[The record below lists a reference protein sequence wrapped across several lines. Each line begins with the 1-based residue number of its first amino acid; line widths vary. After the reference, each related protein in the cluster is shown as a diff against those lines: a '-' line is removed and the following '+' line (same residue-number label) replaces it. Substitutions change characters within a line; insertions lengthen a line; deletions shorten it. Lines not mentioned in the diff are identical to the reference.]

1 MHTYM
6 CTCSTH
12 CKLPLNSFLEAEAHV
27 APWRQSGSAQEDN
40 SETDRETDGGTRV
53 LRSGK
58 VQLRKSRRLNNND
71 GCSTD
76 TTAATASSEEDDVTK
91 TTVNVTR
98 RDGVSHDLRGE
109 QARLGGRGRGRLGGR
124 GRGKASGSGSNDTD
138 RDGGREK
145 TVESGTG
152 REKEGRS
159 GRGGGKGEKMRG
171 NKQVG
176 NGLGSD
182 EGKKSGEWKRRRGGS
197 GSTKIED
204 RTDSADGIDT
214 VRRSARIS
222 LSMSPRF
229 HGKKQQQASEMEE
242 ELSDVSDATSKKMY
256 LTRRRVKLAQ
266 LDHSAQKHDSSTN
279 TSVADE
285 SETISQ
291 SEEIP
296 AAAAAAAAAKVVVTR
311 TRAAGLKRQRES
323 AESTECSDSPESG
336 QRSPQASRAKL
347 TERSLRMRPKR
358 RVVYFPFDDDDD
370 SSEEATM
377 AEAGPPHVQQQTEI
391 QERLQKN
398 TNEFEQDRRQEWS
411 ESTDSGQTTPSSPQR
426 NRRKQITPRKWRS
439 VGQKLEAS
447 VHFSHANEQT
457 ATHSKRNGGINT
469 QHGCSPGP
477 VSDSKTRAP
486 PAPFTSTV
494 TAPASR
500 GRLYKDNE
508 VDSGSRSTYSLRV
521 LTRSGNSS
529 SECEGNERSTRRTP
543 TRKRPTSKKQKS
555 PAAPPTPHLH
565 SFTIRHRVVDLA
577 DSYTEFSQP
586 GSQWDYVAV
595 QTVAATDK
603 ARPAARASH
612 KVPGAGGGGV
622 GRSLRRERG
631 SEVGSDP
638 EGTSASDEVAL
649 VSAGKDVRYS
659 SDKHSVVSES
669 STGST
674 SPVTRPA
681 LKSIYSLRRRGL

>member
-1 MHTYM
+1 MNACIHT
-6 CTCSTH
+6 CVRVARIVR
-12 CKLPLNSFLEAEAHV
+12 LPLNSFLEAEAHV
-27 APWRQSGSAQEDN
+27 APWRQSGSAREDN
-40 SETDRETDGGTRV
+40 SETDRETDGETDGSTRV
-53 LRSGK
+53 LRSGR
-58 VQLRKSRRLNNND
+58 VQLRKSRRLHNND

-76 TTAATASSEEDDVTK
+76 TTAATASSEEDDATK

-109 QARLGGRGRGRLGGR
+109 QARLGGRGRG
-124 GRGKASGSGSNDTD
+124 KASGSNDTD

-145 TVESGTG
+145 VVESGTG

-159 GRGGGKGEKMRG
+159 WRGGGKGEKMRR
-171 NKQVG
+171 NEQVS

-182 EGKKSGEWKRRRGGS
+182 EGKESGEWKRRRGGGS

-204 RTDSADGIDT
+204 RTDSADSIDT

-242 ELSDVSDATSKKMY
+242 ELSDVSDATSKKIY
-256 LTRRRVKLAQ
+256 LMRRRVKLAQ
-266 LDHSAQKHDSSTN
+266 PDLSAQKHDSSTN

-296 AAAAAAAAAKVVVTR
+296 AVAAAAKVVVTR
-311 TRAAGLKRQRES
+311 ARAAGLKRQRES
-323 AESTECSDSPESG
+323 AESTECSDSPGSG
-336 QRSPQASRAKL
+336 QKPPQASRAKL
-347 TERSLRMRPKR
+347 TERCLRMRPKR
-358 RVVYFPFDDDDD
+358 RIVYFPFDDDDD
-370 SSEEATM
+370 SSEEATV
-377 AEAGPPHVQQQTEI
+377 AEARPPHVQQQTEI

-398 TNEFEQDRRQEWS
+398 TNGFEQDRRQERS
-411 ESTDSGQTTPSSPQR
+411 ESADSDQTTSSWTQR
-426 NRRKQITPRKWRS
+426 NRRKQVTPRKWRS

-447 VHFSHANEQT
+447 VHFSHANKQT
-457 ATHSKRNGGINT
+457 ATHSKRDGGINT

-477 VSDSKTRAP
+477 VSDSKTRAS

-508 VDSGSRSTYSLRV
+508 VDTGSRSTYSLRV

-529 SECEGNERSTRRTP
+529 SECEGNERSTRQTP
-543 TRKRPTSKKQKS
+543 TRNRPTSKKQKS
-555 PAAPPTPHLH
+555 PDAPPTPHA
-565 SFTIRHRVVDLA
+565 FTIRHRVVDLA

-586 GSQWDYVAV
+586 ASQWDYVAV

-603 ARPAARASH
+603 ARPATRASH
-612 KVPGAGGGGV
+612 TVPGAGGGGV
-622 GRSLRRERG
+622 GTSLRRERA

-649 VSAGKDVRYS
+649 ASAGKDVRYS